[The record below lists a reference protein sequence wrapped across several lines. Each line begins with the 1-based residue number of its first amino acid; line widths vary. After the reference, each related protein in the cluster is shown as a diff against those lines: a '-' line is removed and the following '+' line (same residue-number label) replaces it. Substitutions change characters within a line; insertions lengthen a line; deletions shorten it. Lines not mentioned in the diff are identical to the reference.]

1 MKNQIKRI
9 CSRVLAFVLSTVMI
23 LGMVSQFDTMP
34 VKASP
39 NGPMIAKWNLTISEG
54 AIGLNLY
61 FSGVSD
67 GDVSNMTVKV
77 DGTSHKFGAK
87 QSDGTYVVSHRVN
100 VMDVS
105 KQLSVELYKGTS
117 KVKLV
122 NSVAVNGDVSC
133 SVSTY
138 LNSIKDRDDEY
149 GELARSLINYATCAS
164 SCANGTAIPI
174 SVEAADLSAYKA
186 SLTGEMPSCV
196 SYKGTRL
203 VLSDTFAIRHYFL
216 FTEVVTDGE
225 MYVDGQPATF
235 YETDTLGLIYIE
247 IPDIRAWDIDHEYVF
262 YAKARGKAIT
272 LKYSVMSYA
281 YAALEANMGDDL
293 TKLVTSIY
301 WYKEGF
307 NDCLAIAQ
315 GGGQSENPEELTT
328 ETLDYMNS
336 KFTLDMPKVVIVKP
350 ASPTA
355 EETYSANLL
364 QKYIEAE
371 DGYKPQIIDDSVTK
385 GSQGFEISVGNTKR
399 PHGTAKYSSN
409 DSYSIKSYDGGISIT
424 GVGKLGLMHGAMRFL
439 EAFGGYYYLSWN
451 DLYLTNQKHFKY
463 ETSGISIDYER
474 PFLFTDMDICFSS
487 INPNGDLTDPYYG
500 KGKPSGYEPP
510 RTGRLFSLAFG
521 LNGFYADTY
530 CLPKSEA
537 GRETWYLTGYKS
549 GSYGSETPIEGLAAG
564 QAHTLTAEFM
574 LAKDYY
580 DTHPE
585 WFAAYVWN
593 DKEELKKP
601 DSERKRTKEQLC
613 PYMLLHDE
621 NAYKIIL
628 QHCYDEIANGY
639 DPNAPIQIISVSKND
654 GDKLCMC
661 SYCMK
666 DRIAH
671 GDSGGMYESIEY
683 VQLLNKLSEDIHAG
697 GKYPNLYLDMLAY
710 EWTVEAPG
718 DIVCDDHV
726 IVRWAP
732 IRRCYGHYLN
742 EKDHITNTKYYNELV
757 KWTKCCKHVWIWDY
771 NSNFMTTAGPYANV
785 DVMQHDLKLYKELG
799 VEGVYLQSNSRH
811 LESNSEFGDIRNYI
825 EGRLL
830 QDPTRDYEQEL
841 AFITDALYGKAG
853 VYVREYMKRM
863 EKQAKSHHT
872 VVSHRDDVYMY
883 DRTLYDVYAG
893 VHSWSGKKV
902 IDGRMPD
909 VEIGYCEGLWKEIK
923 KIAAGESADVQKRIN
938 RLELGWRLVK
948 STLNVYE
955 FGDPSTYKAQNELLI
970 KDMKAAGVTFFSAI
984 SAKTIDGCTLPQNHP
999 DNWYP
1004 IKNSDGSLN
1013 TSDRTIGTFTS
1024 TNPGTTAKPAIPEN
1038 LFYYYKQP

>member
-1 MKNQIKRI
+1 MKKQTKRKMN
-9 CSRVLAFVLSTVMI
+9 RVLALVLCTAMI
-23 LGMVSQFDTMP
+23 LGMALQFDFMQAKAASE
-34 VKASP
+34 VK
-39 NGPMIAKWNLTISEG
+39 ITQWNLTVSEG

-61 FSGVSD
+61 FSGISD
-67 GDVSNMTVKV
+67 STVGSLTVKV
-77 DGTSHKFGAK
+77 DGQSHTFGTK
-87 QSDGTYVVSHRVN
+87 QADGAYVVSHRVK
-100 VMDVS
+100 VSEVS
-105 KQLSVELYKGTS
+105 KQLSVELYKGST
-117 KVKLV
+117 KVNLA
-122 NSVAVNGDVSC
+122 NSTAVNGVVTC
-133 SVSTY
+133 SVEAY
-138 LNSIKDRDDEY
+138 LNQIKDRDDEY
-149 GELARSLINYATCAS
+149 GVLATSLLNYATCAN
-164 SCANGTAIPI
+164 CCVNNQEIPI
-174 SVEAADLSAYKA
+174 SLANVDLTQYKPEL
-186 SLTGEMPSCV
+186 SGEFPSCV
-196 SYKGTRL
+196 KYAGSSI
-203 VLSDTFAIRHYFL
+203 VLTDTFAIRHYFD
-216 FTEVVTDGE
+216 FSEVVTDGE
-225 MYVDGQPATF
+225 MYVDGVPAGF
-235 YETDTLGLIYIE
+235 ELVDEALGRICVE
-247 IPDIRAWDIDHEYVF
+247 ISDIRAWDVDRVYVF
-262 YAKARGKAIT
+262 RAKARGKEIT
-272 LKYSVMSYA
+272 LKYSVLSYA
-281 YAALEANMGDDL
+281 YTVLKNGKSDSL

-307 NDCLAIAQ
+307 QECLEATS
-315 GGGQSENPEELTT
+315 GGGQGEDPGEVTT
-328 ETLDYMNS
+328 TTLDYMNS
-336 KFTLDMPKVVIVKP
+336 KFTLDMPKAVIVQP
-350 ASPTA
+350 NSPT
-355 EETYSANLL
+355 EEEKYSAKLL

-371 DGYKPQIIDDSVTK
+371 DGYKPSIISDSVAK
-385 GSQGFEISVGNTKR
+385 GSQGFEISVGNTNR
-399 PHGTAKYSSN
+399 PHGTAAYSSN

-424 GVGKLGLMHGAMRFL
+424 GVGQLGLMHGAMRFL
-439 EAFGGYYYLSWN
+439 EAFGGYYYLSWD
-451 DLYLTNQKHFKY
+451 DLYMTNQKHFKY

-474 PFLFTDMDICFSS
+474 PFVFTDMDICFSS
-487 INPNGDLTDPYYG
+487 INPTGDLTDPYYG

-521 LNGFYADTY
+521 LNGFYADSY

-537 GRETWYLTGYKS
+537 GRETWYLTAYKS
-549 GSYGSETPIEGLAAG
+549 SQYGAETPIEYLAAG

-580 DTHPE
+580 DKHPE
-585 WFAAYVWN
+585 WFAAYAWYE
-593 DKEELKKP
+593 DGELKKP

-613 PYMLLHDE
+613 PYMLLHDPE
-621 NAYKIIL
+621 AYAIIY
-628 QHCYDEIANGY
+628 QHCLDEIAKTY

-683 VQLLNKLSEDIHAG
+683 VQLLNQLSKDLHKDGA
-697 GKYPNLYLDMLAY
+697 YPNLYLDMLAY

-718 DIVCDDHV
+718 DIICDDHV

-732 IRRCYGHYLN
+732 IRRCYGDYLN
-742 EKDHITNTKYYNELV
+742 ASGHITNTKYYNELV

-771 NSNFMTTAGPYANV
+771 NSNFKTTTGPYANI
-785 DVMQHDLKLYKELG
+785 DVMAHDIKLYKELG

-825 EGRLL
+825 EGRML
-830 QDPTRDYEQEL
+830 QDPSRDYEQEL

-872 VVSHRDDVYMY
+872 NASHRDDVYMY
-883 DRTLYDVYAG
+883 DRNLYDVYAG
-893 VHSWSGKKV
+893 VHAWNGKKV

-909 VEIGYCEGLWKEIK
+909 EEIGYCEGLWNEIK

-1004 IKNSDGSLN
+1004 TLNDDGSLN

>member
-1 MKNQIKRI
+1 M
-9 CSRVLAFVLSTVMI
+9 LSVAMV
-23 LGMVSQFDTMP
+23 LGMAMEFGPIRAQA
-34 VKASP
+34 ASEP
-39 NGPMIAKWNLTISEG
+39 QATTWSLTISEG

-61 FSGVSD
+61 FSGISD
-67 GDVSNMTVKV
+67 SDVSNMAVKV
-77 DGTSHKFGAK
+77 DGSTHKFGEK
-87 QSDGTYVVSHRVN
+87 QPDGSYVVAHRVKAKE
-100 VMDVS
+100 VF
-105 KQLSVELYKGTS
+105 KPLTVELYKGS
-117 KVKLV
+117 NKV
-122 NSVAVNGDVSC
+122 NIANTGSSGSFAC
-133 SVSTY
+133 SVSDY
-138 LNSIKDRDDEY
+138 LNATKDRGDEY
-149 GELARSLINYATCAS
+149 GEIARALLNYATCVVNYAD
-164 SCANGTAIPI
+164 GKDITIDI
-174 SVEAADLSAYKA
+174 EKADLSAYA
-186 SLTGEMPSCV
+186 PSLTGELPDCV
-196 SYKGTRL
+196 SYEGTSI
-203 VLSDTFAIRHYFL
+203 VLSDTFAIRHF
-216 FTEVVTDGE
+216 FQFSEVVTDGK
-225 MYVDGQPATF
+225 MSMDDQSIGF
-235 YETDTLGLIYIE
+235 HETDTPGLIYIE
-247 IPDIRAWDIDHEYVF
+247 VPDIRAWDIDHEYVF
-262 YAKARGKAIT
+262 KATAKGKSIK

-281 YAALEANMGDDL
+281 YSAIQANMGDNL

-307 NDCLAIAQ
+307 NKCLKLIQ
-315 GGGQSENPEELTT
+315 GGGHGEQTTT
-328 ETLDYMNS
+328 ETSDYMNS

-424 GVGKLGLMHGAMRFL
+424 GIGKLGLMHGAMRFL

-530 CLPKSEA
+530 CLPKTEA

-580 DTHPE
+580 DKHPE

-628 QHCYDEIANGY
+628 QHCYDEIANSY

-785 DVMQHDLKLYKELG
+785 GVMAHDLKLYKELG

-883 DRTLYDVYAG
+883 DRNLYDVYAG

-923 KIAAGESADVQKRIN
+923 KIAAGESADVQKRLA
-938 RLELGWRLVK
+938 RLEIGWRLVK

-955 FGDPSTYKAQNELLI
+955 FSDPSTYKQQNELLI
-970 KDMKAAGVTFFSAI
+970 KDMEAAGVTFFSAI

-1004 IKNSDGSLN
+1004 TKNDDGSWN

-1024 TNPGTTAKPAIPEN
+1024 TNPGTTAKPAIPKE

>member
-1 MKNQIKRI
+1 
-9 CSRVLAFVLSTVMI
+9 
-23 LGMVSQFDTMP
+23 
-34 VKASP
+34 
-39 NGPMIAKWNLTISEG
+39 
-54 AIGLNLY
+54 
-61 FSGVSD
+61 
-67 GDVSNMTVKV
+67 
-77 DGTSHKFGAK
+77 
-87 QSDGTYVVSHRVN
+87 
-100 VMDVS
+100 
-105 KQLSVELYKGTS
+105 
-117 KVKLV
+117 
-122 NSVAVNGDVSC
+122 
-133 SVSTY
+133 
-138 LNSIKDRDDEY
+138 
-149 GELARSLINYATCAS
+149 
-164 SCANGTAIPI
+164 
-174 SVEAADLSAYKA
+174 
-186 SLTGEMPSCV
+186 
-196 SYKGTRL
+196 
-203 VLSDTFAIRHYFL
+203 
-216 FTEVVTDGE
+216 

-235 YETDTLGLIYIE
+235 HETDTLGLIYVE
-247 IPDIRAWDIDHEYVF
+247 ISDIRAWDIDHAYEFVGRAKGKVF
-262 YAKARGKAIT
+262 T
-272 LKYSVMSYA
+272 LKYSVLSYA
-281 YAALEANMGDDL
+281 YLALKNGSNDSLAQL
-293 TKLVTSIY
+293 ATSIY

-307 NDCLAIAQ
+307 EECLEELG
-315 GGGQSENPEELTT
+315 GGGQGGQTTT

-336 KFTLDMPKVVIVKP
+336 KYTLDMPKVVIVKP
-350 ASPTA
+350 ATPT
-355 EETYSANLL
+355 EEENYSANLL

-399 PHGTAKYSSN
+399 PHGTAKYTSN

-424 GVGKLGLMHGAMRFL
+424 GIGKLGLMHGAMRFL

-537 GRETWYLTGYKS
+537 GRETWYLTGNKS

-574 LAKDYY
+574 LAQDYY
-580 DTHPE
+580 DKHPE

-771 NSNFMTTAGPYANV
+771 NSNFMTTAGPYANI

-909 VEIGYCEGLWKEIK
+909 VEIGYCEGLWNEIK

-1004 IKNSDGSLN
+1004 TKNDDGSWN